1 MSNSE
6 RKRRFDMSRE
16 EKACMASQM
25 KRNSTDE
32 HLKKLLD
39 EWNRDPQNIVR
50 DRQIQLKALR
60 NIRNGL
66 PRFADAGDFWNS
78 VKEDVT
84 AEMEKEGASVRWEPF
99 KGSKEEKIDHLD
111 AEKIPIITEAQLR
124 TLHFDFE
131 QEKFHRPDSEGR
143 FDASDASLRHEFR
156 NHFETKGLVY
166 AGIKD
171 FMSRDDKK
179 YIDDNIENWE
189 PSCATGPWDVVA
201 EAIRKDGPQIR
212 KVLGG
217 VISDHTEFRDGRF
230 NPDMEFLLA
239 RFPEGPVNVALRNV
253 MDVGEALYRSV
264 GLLMMTD
271 SRTNSRRS
279 KYSFNQDMHTT
290 GMSFLSCLPVRRGR
304 QVRLPNGAIVQ
315 LEHIDDHMIGAGALW
330 GLVAGQYVIVW
341 LYSYE
346 MNVELERIHKFR
358 GDVMEK
364 KPADWTEEAFWNLVA
379 SVHLEKSGFTT
390 ERCPTPVKIPLEVGK
405 LLLFDFKVI
414 HSGMP
419 SMPDEGAASMRGHMY
434 WAQTASRRGYHA
446 SKYTRWPWDTS
457 HEFFP
462 GWDFIAK
469 TRSRFV

>member
-6 RKRRFDMSRE
+6 RKRRFDMTRE
-16 EKACMASQM
+16 EKARMASQM

-39 EWNRDPQNIVR
+39 EWNRDPNNIVNG
-50 DRQIQLKALR
+50 RQIQLKALR

-171 FMSRDDKK
+171 FMIRDDKK
-179 YIDDNIENWE
+179 YLDDNIENWE
-189 PSCATGPWDVVA
+189 PSCATGPWEVVA
-201 EAIRKDGPQIR
+201 EAIRKDGPDILAVR
-212 KVLGG
+212 GG
-217 VISDHTEFRDGRF
+217 VISDHTELRDGRIDP
-230 NPDMEFLLA
+230 NMEYLLA
-239 RFPEGPVNVALRNV
+239 RFPVGPVNVALKNV
-253 MDVGEALYRSV
+253 LDVGEALYRSV

-271 SRTNSRRS
+271 SRQNSRRT
-279 KYSFNQDMHTT
+279 KYSFNQEMHPS
-290 GMSFLSCLPVRRGR
+290 GMSFISCLPVKNKRGK
-304 QVRLPNGAIVQ
+304 QKVRLPNGAIVQ
-315 LEHIDDHMIGAGALW
+315 LEHMDDHMNGGIMGPG
-330 GLVAGQYVIVW
+330 
-341 LYSYE
+341 
-346 MNVELERIHKFR
+346 HF
-358 GDVMEK
+358 GD
-364 KPADWTEEAFWNLVA
+364 
-379 SVHLEKSGFTT
+379 
-390 ERCPTPVKIPLEVGK
+390 
-405 LLLFDFKVI
+405 
-414 HSGMP
+414 
-419 SMPDEGAASMRGHMY
+419 
-434 WAQTASRRGYHA
+434 
-446 SKYTRWPWDTS
+446 
-457 HEFFP
+457 
-462 GWDFIAK
+462 
-469 TRSRFV
+469 